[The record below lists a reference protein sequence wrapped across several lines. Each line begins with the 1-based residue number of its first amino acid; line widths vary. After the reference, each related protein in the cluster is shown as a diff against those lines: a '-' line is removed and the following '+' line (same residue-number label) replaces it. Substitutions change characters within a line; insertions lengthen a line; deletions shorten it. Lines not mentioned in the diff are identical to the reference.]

1 MILKV
6 TDQPQLKLKEK
17 PEKKSAEEGPM
28 REEAKSDSCNLKASR
43 KKIIQ
48 EGRRLGQMMMTDG

>member
-28 REEAKSDSCNLKASR
+28 REEAKSDSCNLKA
-43 KKIIQ
+43 
-48 EGRRLGQMMMTDG
+48 